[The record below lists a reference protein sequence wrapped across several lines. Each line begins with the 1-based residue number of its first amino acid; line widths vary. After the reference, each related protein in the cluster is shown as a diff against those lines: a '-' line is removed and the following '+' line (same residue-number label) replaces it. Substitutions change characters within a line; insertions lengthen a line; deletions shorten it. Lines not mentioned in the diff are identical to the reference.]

1 MATFKPSL
9 FDCCAAPGGCPLC
22 LGVAVAGALKLDF
35 LFKAHLISRL
45 PKSSGALCAGSLVGA
60 ALLQGIPDCLMGTAS
75 CGYHCCPD
83 LFEPLYYQLSATSCA
98 CSAGLDYNRR
108 TAVRATLGLAPVNCG
123 DLATVCLCSDC
134 ALCQELSPSACS
146 HQWTQSVAQ
155 PVPRRA
161 AWRQPA
167 PKISK
172 RREREAQ
179 VSNNNTGLV
188 ILMVTHPADGEVRVS
203 TDRWFLRWSHSHPL
217 NRLPTKAERA
227 PFAVS
232 MSR

>member
-134 ALCQELSPSACS
+134 ALCQELNALGKPSGPAPPAAKPQMQAPEAQRMGTAVAQVPVHTSGRKVLRSPSPAGLRGAS
-146 HQWTQSVAQ
+146 
-155 PVPRRA
+155 PR
-161 AWRQPA
+161 
-167 PKISK
+167 PKSRSGGSAK
-172 RREREAQ
+172 R
-179 VSNNNTGLV
+179 
-188 ILMVTHPADGEVRVS
+188 
-203 TDRWFLRWSHSHPL
+203 
-217 NRLPTKAERA
+217 K
-227 PFAVS
+227 
-232 MSR
+232 